1 MGTGECASLAIRAVA
16 VGCHGTDYKKVI
28 KALSFMPLVSRLD
41 AD

>member
-28 KALSFMPLVSRLD
+28 KLSFMPLVSRLD
-41 AD
+41 ADA